1 MKKNSI
7 RLTEGE
13 LNRIIKE
20 SVKRVI
26 NESKHDDLY
35 SLAQKM
41 VANLSDSD
49 RKFAWHTFNHHTWD
63 LVYALLSALEG
74 AEDYA
79 EPDEDDLITNW
90 GDKNYD
96 I

>member
-1 MKKNSI
+1 MNNI

-13 LNRIIKE
+13 LHRIIRE

-49 RKFAWHTFNHHTWD
+49 KKFALHTLNHHTWD

-74 AEDYA
+74 TEDY
-79 EPDEDDLITNW
+79 EVPDEDDLITNW